1 MNWKRSGRKPS
12 FSNCGTVHKFTGVTE
27 ETHENFNQDR
37 RCTGRTSKRTPP
49 EYKSTVLRDLEE
61 KHCNVKSSGW
71 SSPGVRNEIGHD
83 IYFHAFQL
91 TVHNHFHDS

>member
-49 EYKSTVLRDLEE
+49 EYKSRALPLGQPALCFGTYYISR
-61 KHCNVKSSGW
+61 
-71 SSPGVRNEIGHD
+71 
-83 IYFHAFQL
+83 
-91 TVHNHFHDS
+91 